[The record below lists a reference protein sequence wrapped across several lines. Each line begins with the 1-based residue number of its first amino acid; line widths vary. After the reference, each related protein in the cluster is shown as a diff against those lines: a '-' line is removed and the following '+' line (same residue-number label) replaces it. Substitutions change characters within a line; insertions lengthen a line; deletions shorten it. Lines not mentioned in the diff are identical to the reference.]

1 KSTSLV
7 TKREAFALEVSFI
20 IFDDDCRVIYE
31 SGSGPEEGDNIFE
44 TTTMCST
51 CPAPISCGDGDIEFT
66 RLRSTSIDVAWS
78 GVYDSIFFPVT
89 FLLEYGPAGFMPNSG
104 AGTFLVTSDT
114 TARLQPLMDTTAYDV
129 YISTLCNA
137 ANDTSTLLG
146 PFSFF
151 TPLTTDVGVSVITD
165 PISDCE
171 VGLQQI
177 RVGLTNFGG
186 APQSFIP
193 FDFSVNGMPSGVSMP
208 ADGLYTGVL
217 GVDSTEFTNF
227 DIFSDFTEPG
237 EYEIKVWTAL
247 EGDQDS
253 TNDTLTVQL
262 VAIPNISTFPYLE
275 GLEENDGFWTVAQN
289 NFGEASWEWGEPQ
302 GPLITAA
309 AVGQNA
315 WVTNLT
321 GNYNNSE
328 ESFLLSPCFD
338 FTDLSEDAIMSF
350 FLYVETENNFDELYV
365 EYTVD
370 RENWERLGE
379 AGTGINWYND
389 DINQWWENDGGFGD
403 QWVPAVQSLG
413 FLAGEPFVRFRFV
426 FSSDGSVTREGV
438 GIDNIYIG
446 PQLTR
451 DLVAASLTSESLL
464 PCGTEMDTLT
474 FSFFNVGTDTAFSV
488 ELNYLVE
495 GETIVTETFMDTLA
509 PGEQGVYT
517 FMTPYN
523 GIPSPLEILAW
534 ANWENDEE
542 VSNDTARITITNQLS
557 LPLLEDF
564 ESGTPQNWLIDA
576 DLTIA
581 EAHNSGSTVIFDN
594 LWSVDPTMR
603 FLTANYGPIAAE
615 DSVLFDYR
623 FVDFGSGLDPT
634 ILGEG
639 DSLSITFIF
648 DCDSIVSN
656 VLTINSENHE
666 PTAEFTRVGIE
677 IPEGFQG
684 SGVSIFFEAFWGE
697 GDYFLDIDN
706 INIKQ
711 CAPTFAA
718 GVTVQDASTN
728 GSSDG
733 GIEVRPSE
741 GLAPFTYEWDTGDL
755 TNILDSIP
763 AGEYMLTITDAQG
776 CTESLNII
784 VEFITGTEEFSQDL
798 GRVSAY
804 PNPTRGLLNF
814 TIELTESREVQLEMI
829 NQVGQVIF
837 NRAYGQQIELREQ
850 LDIADYPAGIYFL
863 RVFAGD
869 QYRTLRIMKT
879 R

>member
-1 KSTSLV
+1 
-7 TKREAFALEVSFI
+7 
-20 IFDDDCRVIYE
+20 
-31 SGSGPEEGDNIFE
+31 
-44 TTTMCST
+44 
-51 CPAPISCGDGDIEFT
+51 
-66 RLRSTSIDVAWS
+66 
-78 GVYDSIFFPVT
+78 T

-451 DLVAASLTSESLL
+451 D
-464 PCGTEMDTLT
+464 
-474 FSFFNVGTDTAFSV
+474 
-488 ELNYLVE
+488 
-495 GETIVTETFMDTLA
+495 
-509 PGEQGVYT
+509 
-517 FMTPYN
+517 
-523 GIPSPLEILAW
+523 
-534 ANWENDEE
+534 
-542 VSNDTARITITNQLS
+542 
-557 LPLLEDF
+557 
-564 ESGTPQNWLIDA
+564 
-576 DLTIA
+576 
-581 EAHNSGSTVIFDN
+581 
-594 LWSVDPTMR
+594 
-603 FLTANYGPIAAE
+603 
-615 DSVLFDYR
+615 
-623 FVDFGSGLDPT
+623 
-634 ILGEG
+634 
-639 DSLSITFIF
+639 
-648 DCDSIVSN
+648 
-656 VLTINSENHE
+656 
-666 PTAEFTRVGIE
+666 
-677 IPEGFQG
+677 
-684 SGVSIFFEAFWGE
+684 
-697 GDYFLDIDN
+697 
-706 INIKQ
+706 
-711 CAPTFAA
+711 
-718 GVTVQDASTN
+718 
-728 GSSDG
+728 
-733 GIEVRPSE
+733 
-741 GLAPFTYEWDTGDL
+741 
-755 TNILDSIP
+755 
-763 AGEYMLTITDAQG
+763 
-776 CTESLNII
+776 
-784 VEFITGTEEFSQDL
+784 
-798 GRVSAY
+798 
-804 PNPTRGLLNF
+804 
-814 TIELTESREVQLEMI
+814 
-829 NQVGQVIF
+829 
-837 NRAYGQQIELREQ
+837 
-850 LDIADYPAGIYFL
+850 
-863 RVFAGD
+863 
-869 QYRTLRIMKT
+869 
-879 R
+879 